1 MATLNPARYF
11 KLDGEIGSIAPG
23 RYADVLI
30 LESLTDFR
38 PQRVYFEGELVAE
51 NGALLQVPDPFD
63 YPSYYLNSIEL
74 HRSLRPAS
82 LVPQVSESATAA
94 TVLVLEL
101 NRDDEQADNR
111 AGTAELAVEAGV
123 IQPDL
128 QNDTIYLSVV
138 ERYGKNGNV
147 GHGFCR
153 GSGLRSGAIAT
164 SLSISDSNIV
174 VLGCDVESMWTA
186 VQEVARIQGGAAVAQ
201 GGEVLKSCALRLGGQ
216 MTDEPYEELIVAMK
230 GLVAEARRLGSTL
243 TNPILTLASTVLM
256 SIPDLGL
263 TDTGYVDARTGKRA
277 ELVIEIR
284 HFGG

>member
-1 MATLNPARYF
+1 
-11 KLDGEIGSIAPG
+11 
-23 RYADVLI
+23 
-30 LESLTDFR
+30 
-38 PQRVYFEGELVAE
+38 
-51 NGALLQVPDPFD
+51 
-63 YPSYYLNSIEL
+63 
-74 HRSLRPAS
+74 
-82 LVPQVSESATAA
+82 
-94 TVLVLEL
+94 
-101 NRDDEQADNR
+101 
-111 AGTAELAVEAGV
+111 
-123 IQPDL
+123 
-128 QNDTIYLSVV
+128 
-138 ERYGKNGNV
+138 
-147 GHGFCR
+147 
-153 GSGLRSGAIAT
+153 
-164 SLSISDSNIV
+164 LSISDSNIV